1 MSLLKKKT
9 AAEEPEITYQ
19 QLKKEAKAA
28 AKEAEKNGEAVVKQR
43 KSGMSLAEERAA
55 VKATKEQRKVLKKDL
70 RRQGIK
76 KRSDFEIFADEVGL
90 SYPEGTTAAN
100 IAKLG
105 AKISTITG
113 TALASLSVVK
123 LLLGILIILALVLYT
138 AYVTEEKGHFTV
150 NVTADMLENGFQISP
165 TQDFSDDDTRLFAE
179 EITNANATSI
189 NAMNR
194 GLHEADGAHNGPGYM
209 AYTFYLKNNGEETT
223 NYGYTVNILSETLGT
238 GKATWVMFY
247 EGDARKNDRGEFIK
261 DSDGNYQF
269 DSHQIIYARA
279 QDDGRPESLF
289 GYDNAPFKE
298 TAYDPDAQYYTDT
311 LEGRTAYGIK
321 TTPFLDDYTALQGFV
336 EDFEPG
342 EVKKYTVIVWLE
354 GDDPDCNNSILGG
367 HVGFNVQF
375 ERLGEDPTAF
385 FKGLFRVEYDNT
397 YWAENVPDTD
407 TGYAG
412 TGEWAD
418 EETAGSN
425 AAERNKAMQEAQK
438 AAEKGTS
445 ADSNAADKTAG

>member
-1 MSLLKKKT
+1 MSLLKKKN
-9 AAEEPEITYQ
+9 AAEEPQVTYQ

-28 AKEAEKNGEAVVKQR
+28 AKEAEKNGEVVGKQR
-43 KSGMSLAEERAA
+43 RSGMSLQEERTA
-55 VKATKEQRKVLKKDL
+55 VKATREQRKDLKKDL

-123 LLLGILIILALVLYT
+123 LLLGILILLALILYT

-189 NAMNR
+189 NMMNR
-194 GLHEADGAHNGPGYM
+194 GLHEVDGPHNGPGYM
-209 AYTFYLKNNGEETT
+209 AYTFYLKNNGTETT

-247 EGDARKNDRGEFIK
+247 EGDAQKSERGEYLKDENGDIK
-261 DSDGNYQF
+261 F

-279 QDDGRPESLF
+279 QDDGSPENLF
-289 GYDNAPFKE
+289 GYDNAPFEE

-336 EDFEPG
+336 EDFQPG

-385 FKGLFRVEYDNT
+385 FKGLFRVEYDKA
-397 YWAENVPDTD
+397 YWVEDVPDTD

-412 TGEWAD
+412 TGQWAD
-418 EETAGSN
+418 DDAQGSNISKKDDAGKPNTAGST
-425 AAERNKAMQEAQK
+425 AVENKA
-438 AAEKGTS
+438 G
-445 ADSNAADKTAG
+445 